1 MSPLALVVLFG
12 FAAAGITA
20 TVRAVVD
27 TANPLW
33 LLEKPFSCDLCMS
46 WWSSVAI
53 VVAWA
58 AHEGLAFVPATL
70 AVFGAVGVAL
80 PVTKAATRLS
90 S

>member
-1 MSPLALVVLFG
+1 MNLLALIFMVGL
-12 FAAAGITA
+12 AASGLTA

-46 WWSSVAI
+46 WWSAI
-53 VVAWA
+53 ALVVAWA
-58 AHEGLAFVPATL
+58 AHDGLGFIPAML